1 MYVITS
7 IKVFI
12 VLLLCRYCCPSTEST
27 TATACCPTTPSEI
40 DMLEDTTS
48 GNKDGHWSSCF
59 SYLYQHKGADVPE
72 EPLVSTSTTY
82 TGEQMVVAGKME
94 AKVRYGQQGSNLTL
108 YVVEGDGPSLL
119 GREWPQGL
127 KPNWG
132 SIKVAAPASGYTP
145 ANDRSPTSKVP
156 GGIPRGLRK
165 NEYL

>member
-7 IKVFI
+7 IKVLYI
-12 VLLLCRYCCPSTEST
+12 VLLLCWYYCLSTESAT
-27 TATACCPTTPSEI
+27 ATATACCPTTPSEI

-72 EPLVSTSTTY
+72 EPKVSTSTTY

-108 YVVEGDGPSLL
+108 YVVEGDGPSIL
-119 GREWPQGL
+119 GRE
-127 KPNWG
+127 
-132 SIKVAAPASGYTP
+132 
-145 ANDRSPTSKVP
+145 
-156 GGIPRGLRK
+156 
-165 NEYL
+165 